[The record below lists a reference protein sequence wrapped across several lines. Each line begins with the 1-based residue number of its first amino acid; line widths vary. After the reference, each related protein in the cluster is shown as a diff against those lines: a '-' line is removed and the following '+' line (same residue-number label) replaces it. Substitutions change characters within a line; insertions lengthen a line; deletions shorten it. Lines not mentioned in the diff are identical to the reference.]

1 MNGRGGFAKVFS
13 SLWDGTLADR
23 WETWSVFVFMLA
35 HSDAEGVVDMTPEAI
50 ARRSCIPVDKV
61 RAALE
66 VLMAPD
72 PNSRTPDHDGRRIVL
87 IDEHRTWGWRVV
99 NHGAYRNR
107 RDTAE
112 RKAQN
117 RDAQVKR
124 RERQH
129 LSATVSHRQPRV
141 SHCQPPS
148 AIVSHVSA
156 YAEAEADAEAERVN
170 NGVVAD
176 GVGDE
181 VSEPLRGAD
190 RRPAVK
196 RARMAQDG
204 PEAVVACVDSSG
216 TARGDCGPTSSV
228 HDLPVAGGGTWQP
241 KVEQLEA
248 WHAAFPALDLDREL
262 AAARAWLLAN
272 PTRGKT
278 RRGMAAFVQRWLA
291 RSGADAARPSARG
304 SRTGADAR
312 YLAAQAGVPGVIE
325 GRA

>member
-1 MNGRGGFAKVFS
+1 M
-13 SLWDGTLADR
+13 
-23 WETWSVFVFMLA
+23 
-35 HSDAEGVVDMTPEAI
+35 
-50 ARRSCIPVDKV
+50 
-61 RAALE
+61 
-66 VLMAPD
+66 
-72 PNSRTPDHDGRRIVL
+72 
-87 IDEHRTWGWRVV
+87 
-99 NHGAYRNR
+99 
-107 RDTAE
+107 
-112 RKAQN
+112 
-117 RDAQVKR
+117 
-124 RERQH
+124 
-129 LSATVSHRQPRV
+129 
-141 SHCQPPS
+141 
-148 AIVSHVSA
+148 
-156 YAEAEADAEAERVN
+156 
-170 NGVVAD
+170 VAD
-176 GVGDE
+176 GVSDD

-204 PEAVVACVDSSG
+204 PDSVGSCVDSSG
-216 TARGDCGPTSSV
+216 TTRGDCGPTSSV

-248 WHAAFPALDLDREL
+248 WRAAFPALDLDREL

-291 RSGADAARPSARG
+291 RSGADAARPSTRG